1 MNIKRVLSVILTI
14 GALLLVV
21 SGGRVQ
27 AGAHETAP
35 LANTLASPLGVQFV
49 HIATAVNTAGNS
61 TYIDHPLTNNRP
73 NAIIFV
79 TQNYNPGGVGGTY
92 NSHPIG
98 VWYNTAN
105 NRWAIFNQD
114 LAAMPVGAA
123 FNVLIPSTDPAVFV
137 HTATTGNIVG
147 DTTFID
153 NALTNNQPNALLFV
167 TPNYNPGGV
176 GGTYNNHHIGVLYRS
191 DRQKCGIFNQDYA
204 AMPVNASFNVL
215 VTTGAPAFVHRAT
228 AANIY
233 LYITYID
240 HPLAN
245 GNPNAIVHITQNY
258 NPGGVSPRDDNHP
271 LGVWYDSVAKKWAI
285 FNQDFVAMP
294 VNTAFNV
301 LIIPPETGVFVHRA
315 TAANTLS
322 NSTYIDHPLTNGRPN
337 ALLFVTPSLRGVV
350 FNNHPIGVWYT
361 GSQWAILNLDYAP
374 MPIGVTFNVWVPPMD
389 TAAFVHTATAAS
401 IDGSATFIDHP
412 LTKNRPTAL
421 LFVTPNY
428 NPGGVGGIAH
438 NHRIGVSYN
447 TLTSRWGIYNQDWT
461 VMDAGP
467 AFNVWVAP
475 SGAAAFVHT
484 SASGNLVWD
493 STVIDSPLTNNRPAA
508 LLFVTQNY
516 NPGGVGGAGHNRNVG
531 VNYSGTRWTI
541 FNQDQSDMPSGV
553 SFNVF
558 VTSNKVYLPLVL
570 KMP

>member
-14 GALLLVV
+14 GALLLTT
-21 SGGRVQ
+21 GGLAQ
-27 AGAHETAP
+27 AGAHETPP

-79 TQNYNPGGVGGTY
+79 TQNYNPGGVGGTC

-176 GGTYNNHHIGVLYRS
+176 GG
-191 DRQKCGIFNQDYA
+191 
-204 AMPVNASFNVL
+204 
-215 VTTGAPAFVHRAT
+215 
-228 AANIY
+228 
-233 LYITYID
+233 
-240 HPLAN
+240 
-245 GNPNAIVHITQNY
+245 
-258 NPGGVSPRDDNHP
+258 
-271 LGVWYDSVAKKWAI
+271 
-285 FNQDFVAMP
+285 
-294 VNTAFNV
+294 
-301 LIIPPETGVFVHRA
+301 
-315 TAANTLS
+315 
-322 NSTYIDHPLTNGRPN
+322 
-337 ALLFVTPSLRGVV
+337 
-350 FNNHPIGVWYT
+350 
-361 GSQWAILNLDYAP
+361 
-374 MPIGVTFNVWVPPMD
+374 
-389 TAAFVHTATAAS
+389 
-401 IDGSATFIDHP
+401 
-412 LTKNRPTAL
+412 
-421 LFVTPNY
+421 
-428 NPGGVGGIAH
+428 IAH
-438 NHRIGVSYN
+438 NHRIGVNYN

-475 SGAAAFVHT
+475 SGADAFVHT
-484 SASGNLVWD
+484 SASGNLVGD

-516 NPGGVGGAGHNRNVG
+516 NPGGVGSAGHDRNVG

-541 FNQDQSDMPSGV
+541 FNQDQSNMPSGV

-558 VTSNKVYLPLVL
+558 VTSNKIYLPLVL
-570 KMP
+570 RGH